1 MLGISFLLTRFLPLS
16 LYIEIKRYME
26 KEAIA
31 KAWDWEK
38 ESKKEPWLTPEPIV
52 YYLVSRWKGQ
62 GKKDYLDFG
71 CGLGRHAL
79 FLHLEPRK

>member
-38 ESKKEPWLTPEPIV
+38 ESKKEPWLTPEPIA
-52 YYLVSRWKGQ
+52 YYLVSR
-62 GKKDYLDFG
+62 
-71 CGLGRHAL
+71 
-79 FLHLEPRK
+79 